1 MKVEKLGVEVKNLKE
16 VKFQAEDRI
25 RELTEKIG
33 ELRSMVFQRESSIKE
48 MQSKIKLIDD
58 AVSDIEPKKIT
69 KEMEK
74 RKEEIEEKGMKIE
87 RLEAMNK
94 ELLNNLRKVENIT
107 ENIKSIENLKSILDR
122 IEKTEGKNAK
132 IKADVDRMAGK
143 AEKFYM
149 EMENRVKEFPDFKI
163 KLDKVDDLTKELT
176 KTIDGINIR
185 LTAFASKQDLES
197 FKRGVD
203 SVIASK
209 MEKNEERIREVE
221 GVLKVPVKEVVD
233 KKNEL
238 ENKRANVSKLLED
251 IEGQHKEG
259 KITENSYK
267 EIKVKNESLLK
278 KVDEEI
284 RKLEGQ
290 EEFSTKPLV
299 AIIGELQ
306 EGLAK
311 MESEDIALTIRTQTE
326 VVRNMLS
333 KLKDVS
339 KKITSLEMKMNFFEI
354 LNMIMRTE
362 NVREIS
368 LYIEELEKTVSDM
381 KEKKLWDSR
390 KESMVK
396 GLLKDVS
403 DAWRDYGYND
413 IADVFVE
420 GIRKISSSPLTDIQ
434 QIETI
439 QTEEP
444 EKSKEKGNI
453 EIY

>member
-221 GVLKVPVKEVVD
+221 QVLKVPVKEVVD